1 MSTQSLDLTV
11 VGWIGTEVRNFHE
24 NDGGTPF
31 STFRLGS
38 TRRWFDK
45 QTGAWK
51 DGQTEWFNVKVWRTT
66 AVNVARSL
74 RKGDPV
80 IVQGRLS
87 TEEWISEQGPRTS
100 LVLEAASLGH
110 DLAFGS
116 SHFAR
121 TMSTAAGADGV
132 AGTVGADGSATEPA
146 DVSGLQ
152 ELADEESAQF
162 LVPAEHVGEDLADDE
177 AAPALVGVL

>member
-87 TEEWISEQGPRTS
+87 TEEWISENGPRTS
-100 LVLEAASLGH
+100 LVLEATSLGH

-121 TMSTAAGADGV
+121 TTSGSAAGSDEAK
-132 AGTVGADGSATEPA
+132 EPA
-146 DVSGLQ
+146 DVSGLEELVDQ
-152 ELADEESAQF
+152 ETDAN
-162 LVPAEHVGEDLADDE
+162 LVPAGDVADEDTL
-177 AAPALVGVL
+177 PALAGVR

>member
-24 NDGGTPF
+24 TDGGTPF

-66 AVNVARSL
+66 ALNVARSL

-100 LVLEAASLGH
+100 LVLEATALGH

-121 TMSTAAGADGV
+121 TVST
-132 AGTVGADGSATEPA
+132 TVGSGDASPGQTPVPT
-146 DVSGLQ
+146 DVSGFEEVAQ
-152 ELADEESAQF
+152 DDDEN
-162 LVPAEHVGEDLADDE
+162 LVPAEDVVEHEEVG
-177 AAPALVGVL
+177 PALAAVR

>member
-31 STFRLGS
+31 TTFRLGS

-66 AVNVARSL
+66 ALNVARSL

-100 LVLEAASLGH
+100 LVLEATALGH

-121 TMSTAAGADGV
+121 TTTTAA
-132 AGTVGADGSATEPA
+132 AT
-146 DVSGLQ
+146 
-152 ELADEESAQF
+152 ADETKEPTDVTGFAEVAQDDDEN
-162 LVPAEHVGEDLADDE
+162 LVPAEYVAEDEEADLAL
-177 AAPALVGVL
+177 AGVQ

>member
-87 TEEWISEQGPRTS
+87 TEEWISENGPRTS
-100 LVLEAASLGH
+100 LVLEATSLGH

-121 TMSTAAGADGV
+121 TLSPTASAGDEAEEPTDVTGFAVV
-132 AGTVGADGSATEPA
+132 A
-146 DVSGLQ
+146 
-152 ELADEESAQF
+152 EEDDQN
-162 LVPAEHVGEDLADDE
+162 LVPAEDVEQGEEAGLAL
-177 AAPALVGVL
+177 AGVR

>member
-31 STFRLGS
+31 TTFRLGS
-38 TRRWFDK
+38 TRRWFDT

-51 DGQTEWFNVKVWRTT
+51 DGQTEWFTVKVWRTT

-100 LVLEAASLGH
+100 LVLEATSLGH
-110 DLAFGS
+110 DLAFGT
-116 SHFAR
+116 SHFGR
-121 TMSTAAGADGV
+121 TMNTAA
-132 AGTVGADGSATEPA
+132 SA
-146 DVSGLQ
+146 
-152 ELADEESAQF
+152 ADEVKEPTDVTGLTEVAQADDEN
-162 LVPAEHVGEDLADDE
+162 LVPAEDVAEDAV
-177 AAPALVGVL
+177 PALAGVL

>member
-24 NDGGTPF
+24 TDGGTPF
-31 STFRLGS
+31 TTFRLGS
-38 TRRWFDK
+38 NRRWFDK

-66 AVNVARSL
+66 ALNVARSL

-100 LVLEAASLGH
+100 LVLEATALGH

-121 TMSTAAGADGV
+121 TLSTVAAGSDA
-132 AGTVGADGSATEPA
+132 AGS
-146 DVSGLQ
+146 
-152 ELADEESAQF
+152 ELAESSESPVDVTGFTEVAQDHNEH
-162 LVPAEHVGEDLADDE
+162 LVPAEDVADDE
-177 AAPALVGVL
+177 EAGLALAGVR